1 MPEAALTRSVLL
13 LAAALLAMSGCAT
26 SEAEQGPFYTA
37 GRTDGCR
44 TAQERST
51 SFSTDIFRDETLFET
66 DPSYRAG
73 WRSGYALCGN
83 ADGREQGVSRPDLGQ
98 WDEEDWRF

>member
-1 MPEAALTRSVLL
+1 MTRSVLL
-13 LAAALLAMSGCAT
+13 LAGALLALTACAT

-44 TAQERST
+44 TAQARST
-51 SFSTDIFRDETLFET
+51 SFSTEVFRDEALFDQ

-73 WRSGYALCGN
+73 WRSGYALCDSQ
-83 ADGREQGVSRPDLGQ
+83 DGREQGVSRPDLGQ
-98 WDEEDWRF
+98 WDEERWRF